1 MNLDYI
7 KSLFCYDGKNAIVTG
22 GNQGIGKGIAMSL
35 AKCGCN
41 VTILDLGKLCHIGML
56 HMLLLLVFAGPDLH
70 QKQLIRILNGAEV
83 IVTQAAVL
91 LLDFAL
97 QPSRSN
103 FV

>member
-1 MNLDYI
+1 MWRRGFEEG
-7 KSLFCYDGKNAIVTG
+7 LF
-22 GNQGIGKGIAMSL
+22 L
-35 AKCGCN
+35 ADPIQLRGCN

-97 QPSRSN
+97 QPSRSD